1 MHKEYGLIFDIF
13 IHMLERNFT
22 CTELYLHTEVIVR
35 DTIEQLMGVIYNNNM
50 HVQKYTVWVIDIHN
64 FWL

>member
-1 MHKEYGLIFDIF
+1 
-13 IHMLERNFT
+13 MLERNFT